1 MNLARKRITYLLS
14 LPVVAWGLMIFTFQ
28 SSFAD
33 QLFLARPLYAQQAKS
48 TATVVTTT
56 ALSTTNAISV
66 TMGEP
71 QTTATRGSQPVV
83 WVTPTPPAADLFA
96 AATLSIQMTAD
107 ATTTG
112 TATPLPKEWKVA
124 TVRLLPYVPAPQ
136 NTATAE
142 ALALEATARAVTT
155 GEPVGVV
162 FWTATPRPTAT
173 ATATPVATQTPVIV
187 TATFTPE
194 DVLAAAT
201 IAAQATVAATTTGT
215 ATSPPAN
222 LLVATPTPKPII
234 VTNTPT
240 AANAATA
247 TRMAAV
253 ATAIAF
259 TTGVPDQVRYITATP
274 TEAQAASAARPSNT
288 PTPIFIALDALTATP
303 TPAAT
308 PLFPS
313 ILVGKILFLA
323 DNDGRRGAEAYAMD
337 PDGSNVVRL
346 SSLEFYQ
353 RALNRE
359 SYSADRRYQTLVKKG
374 GSGQQQIFYQ
384 DALYSTEQ
392 SMTEFGAG
400 DAWDPRWSPTAESV
414 VFVANEAG
422 NDEIWV
428 VRKGEWPAQQL
439 TQNQWEWD
447 KHPSWSPDGA
457 QIVFMSNRSGGRQLW
472 LMDAGGKNQQQLT
485 TFTFEVWDPVWVK
498 YADN

>member
-1 MNLARKRITYLLS
+1 VDLARKQMAYLLG
-14 LPVVAWGLMIFTFQ
+14 LLAVTWGLIIFTFWD
-28 SSFAD
+28 SSVD
-33 QLFLARPLYAQQAKS
+33 QWSIARPLYAQQAA
-48 TATVVTTT
+48 TATVITTT
-56 ALSTTNAISV
+56 AAPSATNAISV
-66 TMGEP
+66 TSVSTK
-71 QTTATRGSQPVV
+71 TTATKETHPPV
-83 WVTPTPPAADLFA
+83 WVTPTAPAADLFA

-107 ATTTG
+107 AATTG
-112 TATPLPKEWKVA
+112 TATPLPAHWKVA
-124 TVRLLPYVPAPQ
+124 AVRLLPYVPAPQ

-173 ATATPVATQTPVIV
+173 ATATPVATNTPIIV

-201 IAAQATVAATTTGT
+201 IAAQATVDATTTGT
-215 ATSPPAN
+215 ATPLPAN
-222 LLVATPTPKPII
+222 LVLATPTPKPII

-240 AANAATA
+240 PANEATA
-247 TRMAAV
+247 MRLAAV
-253 ATAIAF
+253 ETAIAF
-259 TTGVPDQVRYITATP
+259 TTGVPDQRRYITATP
-274 TEAQAASAARPSNT
+274 TEAEAAVAARPSHT
-288 PTPIFIALDALTATP
+288 PTPLFIAIDALTATP
-303 TPAAT
+303 TADAT

-313 ILVGKILFLA
+313 LLVGKILFLA

-374 GSGQQQIFYQ
+374 GRGQQQIFYQ
-384 DALYSTEQ
+384 DTLYNTEHSLTQ
-392 SMTEFGAG
+392 FGAG

-422 NDEIWV
+422 NDEIWL

-447 KHPSWSPDGA
+447 KHPSWSPDGT
-457 QIVFMSNRSGGRQLW
+457 QIVFMSNRSGSRQLW
-472 LMDAGGKNQQQLT
+472 LMANNGDKQQQLT
-485 TFTFEVWDPVWVK
+485 NFTFEVWEPVWVK
-498 YADN
+498 YSDN